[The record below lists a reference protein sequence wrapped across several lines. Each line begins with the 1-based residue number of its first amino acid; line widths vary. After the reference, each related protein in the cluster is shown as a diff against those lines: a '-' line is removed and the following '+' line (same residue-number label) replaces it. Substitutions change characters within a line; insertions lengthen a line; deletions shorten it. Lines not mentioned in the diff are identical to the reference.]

1 MDVLHWLLSKSFLP
15 HEYCYRLNSSL
26 IGLHL
31 WSDLLIGIS
40 YVAISLTLVYLVR
53 RGRRDIPFHWMFLA
67 FGTFIIACGGTH
79 FMEVWTLTTP
89 VYWLSGI
96 VKSLTAAA
104 SIFTAC
110 ALPPL
115 VPRALGLVRAAKISD
130 ERQIELLASN
140 TALQLEIEE
149 RGRIEAQ
156 MREMATA
163 LEDRVQHRTA
173 ELASANQA
181 LAEFAA
187 IVHHSQDAI
196 VSWNL
201 DGVVS
206 SWNPAA
212 EQIYGYSRSE
222 MVGRSAAVLTPP
234 AKRPE
239 FARMLEVV
247 RSGQEVEPFE
257 TSLVRKDGTL
267 MDAHITISP
276 LIDGDG
282 NTRGAC
288 VITRDITDAKRGEES
303 LRQMQKL
310 ESLGV
315 IAGGVAHDFNN
326 LLVGIMGNASMA
338 LDSVP
343 AHDPTHEM
351 MEQIVNA
358 SEDAAHLT
366 RQLLAYAGKGRFLS
380 EKLDLSETVRRMGGL
395 LQTSIARSV
404 TLELDLAAGLPPV
417 DGDPAQLQQVAMN
430 LIINAA
436 ESIGERNGEVRV
448 TTRLRSVDQ
457 EEIRRHFA
465 ADGIRP
471 GRYVSLEVHDKGCG
485 MDKATMA
492 RIFDPF
498 FTTKFT
504 GRGLGLSAVLGI
516 VRSHRGGLRVVSEP
530 GEGSTFFVLLPAAPG
545 HAGTAAQ
552 ENAAEDLMG
561 SGTVLVVDDEDVVRS
576 TARLAL
582 ARFGYTV
589 LTANDGHEG
598 VEVFRRHHDDI
609 CLVLLDITMPIM
621 TGVEAFRQIRALRP
635 DASVVVSS
643 GFDQQEAARRF
654 TSEGIAGFIQKP
666 YTARALAKVVKQAA
680 RHRPK

>member
-1 MDVLHWLLSKSFLP
+1 MDVLHWLLNKSFLP

-40 YVAISLTLVYLVR
+40 YVAISLTLVFLVR

-104 SIFTAC
+104 SVFTAF

-115 VPRALGLVRAAKISD
+115 VPKALGLVRAAKISD
-130 ERQIELLASN
+130 ERQLELLASN
-140 TALQLEIEE
+140 SALQTEIEE
-149 RGRIEAQ
+149 RRRIEAQ
-156 MREMATA
+156 MRELAA
-163 LEDRVQHRTA
+163 ELDDRVQHRTA

-201 DGVVS
+201 DGIVS

-212 EQIYGYSRSE
+212 EQIYGYKSSE
-222 MVGRSAAVLTPP
+222 MVGRSAAVLAPP
-234 AKRPE
+234 AGRPE
-239 FARMLEVV
+239 FARLLEVV

-257 TSLVRKDGTL
+257 TSRVRKDGTL
-267 MDAHITISP
+267 IDAHITISP
-276 LIDGDG
+276 LKDGAG
-282 NTRGAC
+282 NIRGAC
-288 VITRDITDAKRGEES
+288 VITRDITDAKRGEEQ

-338 LDSVP
+338 LDSIP
-343 AHDPTHEM
+343 SHDPSHEM
-351 MEQIVNA
+351 MEQIVKA

-395 LQTSIARSV
+395 LQTSIARSL
-404 TLELDLAAGLPPV
+404 TLDLDLADNLPPV
-417 DGDPAQLQQVAMN
+417 EGDPSQLQQVAMN

-436 ESIGERNGEVRV
+436 EAIGERNGEVRV
-448 TTRLRSVDQ
+448 TTRLRTVEQ
-457 EEIRRHFA
+457 EEIRRHFG
-465 ADGIRP
+465 ADGIGP
-471 GRYVSLEVHDKGCG
+471 GQYVSLEVHDTGCG
-485 MDKATMA
+485 MDEATLA

-516 VRSHRGGLRVVSEP
+516 VRSHRGGLRVLSEP
-530 GEGSTFFVLLPAAPG
+530 GKGSTFQVLLPATAGQPGIAAP
-545 HAGTAAQ
+545 

-561 SGTVLVVDDEDVVRS
+561 SGTILVVDDEDIVRS
-576 TARLAL
+576 TARSAL

-589 LTANDGHEG
+589 LTACDGHEG
-598 VEVFRRHHDDI
+598 VEVFRRHRDDI
-609 CLVLLDITMPIM
+609 CLVLLDMTMPVM
-621 TGVEAFRQIRALRP
+621 SGAEAFRQIRALRS
-635 DASVVVSS
+635 DACVLVSS
-643 GFDQQEAARRF
+643 GFDQQEAARHF
-654 TSEGIAGFIQKP
+654 TAEGIAGFIQKP
-666 YTARALAKVVKQAA
+666 YTARALAKLVKQAS
-680 RHRPK
+680 RRRRG